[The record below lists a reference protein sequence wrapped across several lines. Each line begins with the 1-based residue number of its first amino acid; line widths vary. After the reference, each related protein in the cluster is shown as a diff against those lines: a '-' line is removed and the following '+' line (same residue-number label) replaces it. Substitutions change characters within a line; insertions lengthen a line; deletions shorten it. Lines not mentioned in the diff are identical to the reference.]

1 MYLFSGLDKLIYLQ
15 SGTTSFDV
23 ENLYSSWKNW
33 ISSGDNSKYLPT
45 FETIGGDSISS
56 TKTVSPYYFLANGW
70 RIKPFESSHQLTV
83 NGNLFVRGGEE
94 NPFVVTTGNYNVFIN
109 MFTSSDSTIT
119 EVATNSVN
127 SNTLNRV
134 ENKLDNL
141 TALSLA

>member
-33 ISSGDNSKYLPT
+33 ISSGDNSKYLQT

-56 TKTVSPYYFLANGW
+56 TKRVSPYYFLANGW

-83 NGNLFVRGGEE
+83 NGNLFVKGGEE

-109 MFTSSDSTIT
+109 MFTSSDSTVT